1 MTVYCRRQEYGM
13 VEPSG
18 GNVSD
23 NELHI
28 VLRQMRREF
37 PALGQTMVWGRLR
50 PMGIVVTRARVH
62 ETIRTTDP
70 IHAALRCREMTSRRV
85 HSVPGPNSL
94 WHLSMYL

>member
-1 MTVYCRRQEYGM
+1 M

-28 VLRQMRREF
+28 VLSQMLREF

-50 PMGIVVTRARVH
+50 SMKV
-62 ETIRTTDP
+62 
-70 IHAALRCREMTSRRV
+70 IHS
-85 HSVPGPNSL
+85 GQ
-94 WHLSMYL
+94 